1 MEPIILASSSP
12 RRQQILKSLGI
23 PYIVHPADIDETVPK
38 GMKVDDAPEYIAA
51 RKVDAVVRKLSTEQ
65 EIGWVLAADTV
76 VVYKNR
82 IYGKPKD
89 MDEAREF
96 LKTLSGNTHKVITG
110 VALYNGSVH
119 YMSTRTSINKV
130 TFAEMSD
137 EDIEW
142 YLSTSEWHGAAG
154 GYRIQENGSCFI
166 KKIEGTESSIMGL
179 PIFELC
185 DILREQNYRLF
196 KS

>member
-96 LKTLSGNTHKVITG
+96 LKTLNGNTHKVITG
-110 VALYNGSVH
+110 VALYNGAVH